1 MGHCSKFASL
11 GPLLIRLAL
20 GSIFIAHGGQKVLG
34 LWGGGGLQATVEGF
48 VQMGSPEWVGY
59 AISFGELLGGL
70 GILVG
75 CLTRVAGLGI
85 AAIMGGAIYL
95 VHWPNGFFLNHYLVP
110 DKGHGMEYAIALLAM
125 ALSLV
130 FTGAGPLCL
139 DCILFRKKGASQ
151 SSPEA
156 GNYPQ

>member
-1 MGHCSKFASL
+1 MSQCSKLASL

-20 GSIFIAHGGQKVLG
+20 GTIFIAHGSQKVLG
-34 LWGGGGLQATVEGF
+34 LFGGSGLEATVQGF

-75 CLTRVAGLGI
+75 FLTRIAGLGI

-95 VHWPNGFFLNHYLVP
+95 VHLPNGFFLNHYLVP
-110 DKGHGMEYAIALLAM
+110 DKGHGMEYALALSAM

-130 FTGAGPLCL
+130 FTGSGPLSV
-139 DCILFRKKGASQ
+139 DCMLFGKKGASQ

-156 GNYPQ
+156 GAYPQ